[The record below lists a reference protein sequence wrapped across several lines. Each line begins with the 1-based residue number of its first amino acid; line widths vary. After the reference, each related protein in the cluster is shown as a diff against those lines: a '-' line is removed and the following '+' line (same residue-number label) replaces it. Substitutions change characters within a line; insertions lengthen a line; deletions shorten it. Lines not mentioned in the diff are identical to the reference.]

1 MDTDMGCAHDTA
13 QTRRWEKN
21 LENGMLM
28 HYAAD
33 LLKTRVSCFVMLSLF
48 HNFKDAIQQV
58 EVEYVPEKQNYMVIL
73 MRSSGRSLR
82 KFSFKGPVESEEN
95 DKRMRLLLVQ
105 PQKRR
110 LTLILKRKSR
120 MPNRK
125 IKASQI
131 RRKRFDFQYPVYYVA
146 LQRRMKIAELKQIS
160 TKPDVVEVRIVGKLS
175 KLS

>member
-82 KFSFKGPVESEEN
+82 KFSFKGPVESKDETAASAASKKKADSDSEEEEQDAQQK
-95 DKRMRLLLVQ
+95 DKGVSN
-105 PQKRR
+105 K
-110 LTLILKRKSR
+110 KK
-120 MPNRK
+120 K
-125 IKASQI
+125 
-131 RRKRFDFQYPVYYVA
+131 